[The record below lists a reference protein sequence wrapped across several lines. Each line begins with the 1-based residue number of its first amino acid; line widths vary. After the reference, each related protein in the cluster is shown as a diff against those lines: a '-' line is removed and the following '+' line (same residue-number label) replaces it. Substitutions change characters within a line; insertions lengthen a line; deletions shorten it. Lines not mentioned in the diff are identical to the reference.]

1 MKKEIAINTINSFP
15 NKFELEE
22 LLERLVFI
30 EKIEKGFEQAQSG
43 QTIDHELL
51 IKKYQDK
58 WLK

>member
-15 NKFELEE
+15 NEFELEE

-30 EKIEKGFEQAQSG
+30 EKIEKGLEQAQSG